1 MTLLMLP
8 KTGKACWKYEE
19 VFNSTC
25 AAPQPLVALAIQLKG
40 NNFKGALAR
49 AGRYADVTLN
59 ARPASPRANAP
70 CCHSTQRSKP
80 SGLLHFLHSV
90 SAATSLSTRVTSL
103 KRFLWVSRTISG
115 SPPLSVRNRSK
126 SSTIFPRARRL
137 QCTERRRLVEWARS
151 RTGVSSSRVARF
163 RSSSGQKTA
172 IAVVVQL
179 ATLCIK

>member
-1 MTLLMLP
+1 MAP
-8 KTGKACWKYEE
+8 KTGKACWKYTE
-19 VFNSTC
+19 VFKSTC
-25 AAPQPLVALAIQLKG
+25 AAPQPPVALAIQLNG

-59 ARPASPRANAP
+59 ARPASHRANAP
-70 CCHSTQRSKP
+70 CCQSTQRSKP

-137 QCTERRRLVEWARS
+137 HRERRLVEWARS
-151 RTGVSSSRVARF
+151 RTDVSSSRVARY
-163 RSSSGQKTA
+163 RSSSCQKTA
-172 IAVVVQL
+172 IAVAVPFWDFVY
-179 ATLCIK
+179 TIE